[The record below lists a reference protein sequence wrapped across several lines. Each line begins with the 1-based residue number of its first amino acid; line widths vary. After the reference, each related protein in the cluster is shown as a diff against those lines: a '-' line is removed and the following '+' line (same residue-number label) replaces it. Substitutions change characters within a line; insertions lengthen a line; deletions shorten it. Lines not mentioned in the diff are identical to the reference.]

1 MTKEKTFMQHI
12 CKTCGKIF
20 LAEDLYRRMTPEDF
34 RNCEDCEADGA
45 EIIREDVKNT
55 KMVRKKQPKN

>member
-1 MTKEKTFMQHI
+1 MEKEKICMQHI

-20 LAEDLYRRMTPEDF
+20 TAEDLYRRMTPETF
-34 RNCEDCEADGA
+34 RSCPECEADGA